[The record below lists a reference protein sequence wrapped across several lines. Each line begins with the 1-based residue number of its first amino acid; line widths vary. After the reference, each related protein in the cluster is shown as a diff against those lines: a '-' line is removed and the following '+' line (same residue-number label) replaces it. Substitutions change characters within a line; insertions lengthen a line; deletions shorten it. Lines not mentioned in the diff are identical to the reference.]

1 MSICIRSHWR
11 FLEEYHVKKALE
23 ETQELY
29 EWLLKLLQVEKM
41 DSEEVNEQEEYE
53 KGNHS

>member
-1 MSICIRSHWR
+1 M
-11 FLEEYHVKKALE
+11 KKALE

-41 DSEEVNEQEEYE
+41 DSEEVNGQEEYE